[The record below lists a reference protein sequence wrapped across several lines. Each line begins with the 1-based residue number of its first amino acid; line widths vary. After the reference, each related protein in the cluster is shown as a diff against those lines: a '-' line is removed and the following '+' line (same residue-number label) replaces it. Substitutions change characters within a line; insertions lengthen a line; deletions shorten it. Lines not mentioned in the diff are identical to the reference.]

1 MYGVA
6 VAGWLP
12 QMRSLRSTAKLTIP
26 LFHIG
31 CVACIV
37 RPGVCLD
44 EVQGVFESVSPKAV
58 VVHPDTLSTVSV
70 VWDGGEPDIPM
81 LSISAK
87 DQSLE
92 GVPLHFL
99 SDYIQ
104 DDIEDCLPK
113 VDPETPAFLLQ
124 TSGTTGTPKRV
135 NLTQVYYS

>member
-1 MYGVA
+1 M
-6 VAGWLP
+6 
-12 QMRSLRSTAKLTIP
+12 
-26 LFHIG
+26 
-31 CVACIV
+31 
-37 RPGVCLD
+37 RPGVSLD

-58 VVHPDTLSTVSV
+58 VVHPDTLSTVIA
-70 VWDGGEPDIPM
+70 VWDSGKPDIPM

-92 GVPLHFL
+92 GIPLHFL

-104 DDIEDCLPK
+104 DDVEDCLPK

-135 NLTQVYYS
+135 NLTQVYYYF